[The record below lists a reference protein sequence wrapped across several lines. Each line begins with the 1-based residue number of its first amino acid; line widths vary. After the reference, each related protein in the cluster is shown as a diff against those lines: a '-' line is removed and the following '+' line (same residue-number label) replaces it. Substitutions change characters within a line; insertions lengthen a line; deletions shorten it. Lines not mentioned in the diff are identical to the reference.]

1 MKDAQDWDNYPENLK
16 ILVILIQTIAA
27 SNDVALTLT
36 LSQRERELLGSV
48 VNLRI
53 AAC

>member
-27 SNDVALTLT
+27 SNDCAFALTLTLT
-36 LSQRERELLGSV
+36 LSQRERELLG
-48 VNLRI
+48 
-53 AAC
+53 